1 MKKKISIVL
10 LTAIVFLTGCGKVA
24 KLDNGKDA
32 VITLKD
38 GGITVNDLYEE
49 MKNKYALDVLIN
61 MIDKQILDVK
71 YPADESEKLY
81 IKNQIQQT
89 VDLYPYYA
97 SQYPT
102 YESFIQAYYGV
113 TTDAELN
120 KVLSLSYK
128 RNIAIE
134 DYAKSLVTD
143 KEIKDYY
150 EKETIGNITASH
162 ILIVPETKTGASDS
176 EKAEA
181 DSKALAL
188 AKEIIKKL
196 DNKEDFAALAKEYSK
211 DGSASNGG
219 KLPEFNEGDMVEP
232 FFEAAKA
239 LKVGEYSKEPV
250 KSEFGYH
257 IILKTAQK
265 EKPTLE
271 SVRSVIVE
279 KLAEK
284 ILQES
289 TNIGYKALEKLREE
303 YGLTFEDTELKKQYE
318 NYLFNTSQ

>member
-1 MKKKISIVL
+1 MKKKIGIVL
-10 LTAIVFLTGCGKVA
+10 LATLLVLTGCGKVA
-24 KLDNGKDA
+24 KLDNGQDA
-32 VITLKD
+32 VITLKE
-38 GGITVNDLYEE
+38 GGITVDDLYEE

-61 MIDKQILDVK
+61 MIDTKILEEK

-89 VDLYPYYA
+89 VDLYPYYS
-97 SQYPT
+97 SQYAT

-128 RNIAIE
+128 RNVAIE

-162 ILIVPETKTGASDS
+162 ILITPETKTGDSDAD
-176 EKAEA
+176 KAAA
-181 DSKALAL
+181 DTKALEL

-211 DGSASNGG
+211 DGSASDGG

-232 FFEAAKA
+232 FFNAAKA

-271 SVRSVIVE
+271 SVKSVIVE
-279 KLAEK
+279 KIAETK
-284 ILQES
+284 LNES
-289 TNIGYKALEKLREE
+289 TNMRYKALEKLREE
-303 YGLTFEDTELKKQYE
+303 HGLTFEDTELKKQYE
-318 NYLFNTSQ
+318 NYLFNTLK